1 MAIHD
6 KTGLKINK
14 ELKGNKK
21 YRVSLSLIN
30 HNYFSYIHIA
40 NHIIPKT
47 MKSLITALLL
57 FISIISYSQTRY
69 YTTDGENRMTESEV
83 KNLLSETKSKI
94 EKTLGKKLYSSL
106 TIESTETKKDSIIS
120 KVTFSFSGKVENGQI
135 SSGPLSEFKNKPFP
149 EFDLKTLSGEY
160 FKSEQLKGK
169 PTMINFWFTTCAPC
183 IDEMPALNQIAER
196 YKNEVNFIAITY
208 ESDKEVEKFLK
219 KHPFNFQHLV
229 NGQDLID
236 SLGITAFPENLFLDK
251 EGILKYVESG
261 IPYESLD
268 DGELK
273 IGDGRKFIEII
284 EKLK

>member
-1 MAIHD
+1 
-6 KTGLKINK
+6 
-14 ELKGNKK
+14 
-21 YRVSLSLIN
+21 
-30 HNYFSYIHIA
+30 
-40 NHIIPKT
+40 
-47 MKSLITALLL
+47 MKSLITALLI

-106 TIESTETKKDSIIS
+106 TIENTETKKDSIIS
-120 KVTFSFSGKVENGQI
+120 KVTFSFSNKVEDGQL
-135 SSGPLSEFKNKPFP
+135 SLGPLSGFKNKPFP

-160 FKSEQLKGK
+160 FKLEQLKGK

-208 ESDKEVEKFLK
+208 ESDKEVENFLK
-219 KHPFNFQHLV
+219 KNPFNFQHLV

-236 SLGITAFPENLFLDK
+236 SLGITAFPGNLFLDK

-261 IPYESLD
+261 IPYKSLE
-268 DGELK
+268 DGGMK
-273 IGDGRKFIEII
+273 MGDGKKFIEII